1 MRVAECMGRH
11 RFSDLSENEKADF
24 EAACAMWGMEARYFS
39 AKVKPNSDAGG
50 FGQERRMICV
60 TYRPLHKTRTYDGTG
75 DTNWI
80 KEFLKDLE
88 LLTFIK

>member
-1 MRVAECMGRH
+1 MGRN
-11 RFSDLSENEKADF
+11 RFSDLTENEKTAF
-24 EAACAMWGMEARYFS
+24 EAACATWGTEARYFS

-50 FGQERRMICV
+50 FGQERRMIRV
-60 TYRPLHKTRTYDGTG
+60 TYLPLHKTRTYDGSG
-75 DTNWI
+75 GTNWI